1 MYELGPRIE
10 PLGWEVPQTPLLMGT
25 TKLYVPYP
33 EVEALA
39 DRRVVVLDDRSDDPM
54 LLEVEGEAVPFTV
67 GTVPEFLEVT
77 LQSATTRDLD
87 GASAHML
94 GNVVPAT
101 HGETVADEVI
111 GDGDS
116 SVALQEFTLAK
127 SPVTHTS
134 DPTAVGGARNSTE
147 VIVDR
152 VRWAERTGLF
162 GAGASDRIYTTWI
175 DDEQKMHVRFGDGR
189 FGARLPTGRA
199 NIVATYRQGLGGGAT
214 CRRVGSS
221 PLSTSRQGSPRSAIR
236 SRRPGALT
244 PNRWMERERTLPT
257 RCEPSIGQCRYGTSP
272 TWHVSSPVSR
282 KRLPPGFG
290 TERSG
295 WSMSRSVARMA
306 PPSPPTN

>member
-1 MYELGPRIE
+1 M
-10 PLGWEVPQTPLLMGT
+10 PQTPILMGT

-39 DRRVVVLDDRSDDPM
+39 DRRLLVLDDHSSDPM
-54 LLEVEGEAVPFTV
+54 LVEVDGEAVPFTV

-77 LQSATTRDLD
+77 LRSATTRDLD

-134 DPTAVGGARNSTE
+134 DPTAVGGARNSAE

-162 GAGASDRIYTTWI
+162 GAGAERPHLHHFDRRRTE
-175 DDEQKMHVRFGDGR
+175 D
-189 FGARLPTGRA
+189 ARALWRRA
-199 NIVATYRQGLGGGAT
+199 LRRQA
-214 CRRVGSS
+214 
-221 PLSTSRQGSPRSAIR
+221 PN
-236 SRRPGALT
+236 RPGQ
-244 PNRWMERERTLPT
+244 RR
-257 RCEPSIGQCRYGTSP
+257 GY
-272 TWHVSSPVSR
+272 
-282 KRLPPGFG
+282 LPPGAG
-290 TERSG
+290 
-295 WSMSRSVARMA
+295 
-306 PPSPPTN
+306 